1 MKKILVYAIIIVPI
15 ILVWF
20 AWGADIHSNGTLV
33 LALIAAFNCTVASD
47 KMHEKSA
54 KAEEEKK

>member
-1 MKKILVYAIIIVPI
+1 MKKILVYTIIIVPI
-15 ILVWF
+15 ILVWLH
-20 AWGADIHSNGTLV
+20 WGADIHSNGTFVLMLV
-33 LALIAAFNCTVASD
+33 AAFNCTVATD

>member
-20 AWGADIHSNGTLV
+20 AWGADIHSNGTFV
-33 LALIAAFNCTVASD
+33 LALIAAFNCTVATD
-47 KMHEKSA
+47 KMHESA
-54 KAEEEKK
+54 ENEKKEK

>member
-1 MKKILVYAIIIVPI
+1 MKKLLVYTI
-15 ILVWF
+15 ILVPIFLVWLH
-20 AWGADIHSNGTLV
+20 WGGIKNDMGTFTLMMV
-33 LALIAAFNCTVASD
+33 ATFICTVATD

>member
-20 AWGADIHSNGTLV
+20 AWGADIHSNGTFV
-33 LALIAAFNCTVASD
+33 LALIAAFNCTVATD
-47 KMHEKSA
+47 KMHESA
-54 KAEEEKK
+54 EKKEEKK